1 MYTFD
6 QITNIHILFALWPSE
21 TINENTCDTRTYTYT
36 YFMLF
41 VTTNTQTSTL

>member
-21 TINENTCDTRTYTYT
+21 TINEKHVISAHTHAHASGS
-36 YFMLF
+36 L
-41 VTTNTQTSTL
+41 